1 MTDPTP
7 SEGGDHVGLTDA
19 EVADRRAAGA
29 VNHVPRPPSRT
40 FLGIL
45 RANVVTPFNAV
56 LGVLFAVV
64 IVVAPAQDALFG
76 IVIAAN
82 ILIGT
87 VQEVRA
93 KRTLDRLTILGA
105 PTVRVVRN
113 ETVRTV
119 AADEVVLDDVII
131 LGPGDQLVVDAVV
144 VDAEG
149 LELDE
154 SLVTGEAEPCRRV
167 PGDEVLSGSFVVAGA
182 GRARAHRV
190 GASAFAADLTE
201 QARRFAVTRSP
212 LQSDVTTILRA
223 VGLAV
228 VPAAALLISGQVRSG
243 LPAREAA
250 TRAVAGVVTMVPEG
264 LLLLTSVALAVG
276 IVRLGARRCLVK
288 ELPAVELLARV
299 TVVCVDKTGT
309 LTAGSIELVRV
320 EPLDR
325 AVDAAAVRTAIG
337 ALAAGDPNPNATMRA
352 IAEAC
357 PAPAGWS
364 ELARVPFDSVRKW
377 SGVPLVAPDGSVRS
391 LVVGAP
397 EFVTDDPAAL
407 ARVGEIAAGG
417 HRVVLVASSAEPL
430 PASSSTI
437 ALPSDV
443 RPFALVVLEEQVR
456 PDAAETIAY
465 FGRQGVTL
473 KVISGDNPATVA
485 AIADRLGVPDAR
497 RSVDARTLPE
507 DDPEKFAAI
516 VAESATFGRV
526 TPHQKRAMV
535 AALQQAG
542 HVVAMTGDG
551 VNDVLALKDA
561 DLGIAMGQG
570 SAATRAVASVVLL
583 DNAFSSM
590 PAVVAEGRRV
600 IANIERVAV
609 LFLTKTVA
617 ALWLATTTGLAG
629 LPYPFLPRH
638 LSLISATAIGTPAFV
653 LALAPADGPARG
665 SFVRRAAGR
674 AAVTGTAAAL
684 ASGGAFAIVYGPL
697 GRTLVEAQTAATG
710 ALAAV
715 MFAVLVVVARPLTWR
730 RVLLVLGMVSTAAL
744 AFVVRPVRRFLDLV
758 ALDTVVVAV
767 TVGAVG
773 AGLATLVVGDAI
785 RMRRMRQDGV
795 RDRSRSEEVRR
806 RG

>member
-1 MTDPTP
+1 MITAPNGPTG
-7 SEGGDHVGLTDA
+7 STVEGLTAA
-19 EVADRRAAGA
+19 EVAARRAAGS
-29 VNHVPRPPSRT
+29 VNHVARPPSRT

-56 LGVLFAVV
+56 LGALFVV
-64 IVVAPAQDALFG
+64 VVVVAPAQDALFG
-76 IVIAAN
+76 IVIGAN

-105 PTVRVVRN
+105 PTVRVVRDGSVV
-113 ETVRTV
+113 TI
-119 AADEVVLDDVII
+119 AADEVVLDDLVVV
-131 LGPGDQLVVDAVV
+131 GPGDQLVVDAVV
-144 VDAEG
+144 VDADG

-154 SLVTGEAEPCRRV
+154 SLVTGESEPARRAV
-167 PGDEVLSGSFVVAGA
+167 GDEVLSGSFVVAGG
-182 GRARAHRV
+182 GRVRAHRV
-190 GASAFAADLTE
+190 GAAAFAADLTE

-212 LQSDVTTILRA
+212 LQADVTTILRVVA
-223 VGLAV
+223 VLA
-228 VPAAALLISGQVRSG
+228 VPAALLLVTGQVRSG
-243 LPAREAA
+243 LPARAAA

-264 LLLLTSVALAVG
+264 LLLLTSVAFAVG

-309 LTAGSIELVRV
+309 LTAGAIELARV
-320 EPLDR
+320 EPLGGADE
-325 AVDAAAVRTAIG
+325 DAVRTALG

-352 IAEAC
+352 VAAAC
-357 PAPAGWS
+357 PAPAGWTES
-364 ELARVPFDSVRKW
+364 ARIPFDSARKW
-377 SGVPLVAPDGSVRS
+377 SGVTLTAPDGTVREF
-391 LVVGAP
+391 VVGAP
-397 EFVTDDPAAL
+397 EFVTGDAVTL
-407 ARVGEIAAGG
+407 ARVADIAADG
-417 HRVVLVASSAEPL
+417 HRVVLVNAAG
-430 PASSSTI
+430 A
-437 ALPSDV
+437 
-443 RPFALVVLEEQVR
+443 PFALLVLEEQVR

-497 RSVDARTLPE
+497 RAVDARTLDE
-507 DDPEKFAAI
+507 DDPDAFDAA
-516 VAESATFGRV
+516 VLDATTFGRV

-535 AALQQAG
+535 AALQRAG

-583 DNAFSSM
+583 DDAFASM

-617 ALWLATTTGLAG
+617 ALWLAVTTGIAG

-638 LSLISATAIGTPAFV
+638 LSLVSATAIGIPAFV
-653 LALAPADGPARG
+653 LALAPAEGPATG

-674 AAVTGTAAAL
+674 ATVSGSATAL
-684 ASGGAFAIVYGPL
+684 AAGGAFAVVDGPL
-697 GRTLVEAQTAATG
+697 GRSLVEAQTAATA

-730 RVLLVLGMVSTAAL
+730 RVLLVGALGACTAA
-744 AFVVRPVRRFLDLV
+744 AFALGPVRRFLDLV
-758 ALDTVVVAV
+758 ALDAASTVVTVA
-767 TVGAVG
+767 AVG
-773 AGLATLVVGDAI
+773 AGVATLTVGNLI
-785 RMRRMRQDGV
+785 HLRRTARDGV
-795 RDRSRSEEVRR
+795 RERPRSDEVRR
-806 RG
+806 GG